1 MKKLNLITKSLLLT
15 LGAGISFYANAEWI
29 INEKEISDGNWSF
42 VYEITDEK
50 IKLTSYKSGADV
62 LDLSSICK
70 DTDTSGLILGDS
82 LLYGNQTI
90 TTVVFPSEPIQ
101 VLRRAFRESSL
112 SGDLAS
118 DSPIELL
125 SNDPFAMTKITSV
138 SFPNIYGKIPVW
150 SFYGCSNLTSVVLS
164 KDITSI
170 SGTSFSE
177 CVQLES
183 FSPTEF
189 PEVTQID
196 GAPFKNCKK
205 LQVTRFSFPKVES
218 IPGECFHSLQIKE
231 LYLPMCS
238 SIGESA
244 FYNSSATNITL
255 GPVVTN
261 IGNYA
266 FGVAKVE
273 NLGTTKYSIPTIPS
287 GLFNQAK
294 SLKGVLD
301 FSKSTFTSIPG
312 EVFCQMSALEKL
324 ILPETLSSLTRNSIS
339 KLGKCEI
346 VFLGAK
352 PSYDTTEIFW
362 PSSNNFKNRLSFV
375 ITEKHINSWTN
386 AVNDIVFTPLKDVP
400 DAEKTDTY
408 YFPKSDESRV
418 IGLISTTSLKYDIP
432 VTSWL
437 SVLNEVGTIIVIR

>member
-1 MKKLNLITKSLLLT
+1 MNILSLKKLGFLLILM
-15 LGAGISFYANAEWI
+15 GIGLIAKAEWV
-29 INEKEISDGNWSF
+29 INDNEVSDGNWSF

-50 IKLTSYKSGADV
+50 IKLTNYKSGADV

-101 VLRRAFRESSL
+101 VSRRAFRESSL

-125 SNDPFAMTKITSV
+125 SNDPFAITQITSV

-150 SFYGCSNLTSVVLS
+150 SFHGCSNLTSVVLS

-170 SGTSFSE
+170 SGTAFSD
-177 CVQLES
+177 CVQLQS

-189 PEVTQID
+189 PEVTHIE

-205 LQVTRFSFPKVES
+205 LQVARFSFPKVES

-238 SIGESA
+238 SIGGSA

-261 IGNYA
+261 IGSYA

-312 EVFCQMSALEKL
+312 EVFCQMPALERL
-324 ILPETLSSLTRNSIS
+324 ILPETLSSLTRNSIT
-339 KLGKCEI
+339 KLDKCEI

-352 PSYDTTEIFW
+352 PSYDTNEIFW

-400 DAEKTDTY
+400 DSEKTDTY